1 MIHRFLVFH
10 DQTVMETCGQLNV
23 LGQEA
28 GTIKRLSPSPS
39 SIIVANATS
48 NSQYG
53 KNWGQ
58 DGTANASERGKGAN
72 SR

>member
-1 MIHRFLVFH
+1 M
-10 DQTVMETCGQLNV
+10 
-23 LGQEA
+23 A
-28 GTIKRLSPSPS
+28 K
-39 SIIVANATS
+39 IIVTYKNLVCRLGCS

-72 SR
+72 SG